1 METPETYN
9 LPVVCTERQERLA
22 TEIEVTMYIQSR
34 TNAVEICAK
43 PIKPKLI
50 DCVYCDPS
58 YIHYIL
64 AIDGHL
70 R

>member
-1 METPETYN
+1 MEIPETYH

-34 TNAVEICAK
+34 TNVIEIRAK
-43 PIKPKLI
+43 PMKQKLM

-58 YIHYIL
+58 YIHHIP
-64 AIDGHL
+64 AIVRHL
-70 R
+70 P